1 MKREAIN
8 TNSIGEIIRKR
19 LEERG
24 MSQAELSRCT
34 KVSTPVIN
42 DIVQGRRGV
51 SPKQIVSFSLVLG
64 FDAIEL
70 GRMQSDY
77 EIMNVINPI
86 LEKDD
91 SSTPFGCVK
100 LKKEFI
106 L

>member
-1 MKREAIN
+1 
-8 TNSIGEIIRKR
+8 
-19 LEERG
+19 
-24 MSQAELSRCT
+24 
-34 KVSTPVIN
+34 
-42 DIVQGRRGV
+42 
-51 SPKQIVSFSLVLG
+51 
-64 FDAIEL
+64 
-70 GRMQSDY
+70 MQSDY

>member
-1 MKREAIN
+1 MKCNKQLRSIN
-8 TNSIGEIIRKR
+8 TNSIGEIISKR

-24 MSQAELSRCT
+24 MSQAELSRFT

-42 DIVQGRRGV
+42 DIVQGRRGI

-86 LEKDD
+86 LEKED
-91 SSTPFGCVK
+91 
-100 LKKEFI
+100 
-106 L
+106 